1 MDIIQNK
8 IFLNNKQDLQI
19 IENLIIPLTTLLY
32 KNIIEMLMNNFLLIL
47 TQC

>member
-19 IENLIIPLTTLLY
+19 IENLIIPLTTLY
-32 KNIIEMLMNNFLLIL
+32 TKI
-47 TQC
+47 

>member
-19 IENLIIPLTTLLY
+19 IEKPD
-32 KNIIEMLMNNFLLIL
+32 NNSYYSFI
-47 TQC
+47 QKYNRNSYE